1 MGERYTI
8 IRSRNFNHADRNIFT
23 LGTCHECTSSGV
35 FQRLIV
41 ANIQLNLGVGKKTS
55 KAISP
60 PMIKP
65 MRAPITLIIV
75 VFFA

>member
-23 LGTCHECTSSGV
+23 LGTSNECIFVTSSK
-35 FQRLIV
+35 RLLV

-65 MRAPITLIIV
+65 MRAPITFIIV
-75 VFFA
+75 VFLL